1 MILYIFYSYTNRPQ
15 KKTRRE
21 MATAA
26 VYKPTGGC
34 LKLPKIPHA
43 DYAAYRDDIHA
54 RILADGRLK
63 IVPVTEL
70 EDKYD
75 GSFDCDVYLEPHP
88 DKVAIVGEIFG
99 AHPNK
104 NHNGSCFSLQVGQY
118 QTDFI
123 DLENPEMGAAYY
135 SVSAG
140 LPIGLMLKNSPIS
153 LRQTD
158 LCLDISGH
166 KFILSTDAKLSYRF
180 LGIDISRLRGVK
192 TRQDLFEILGHSM
205 IYNPEIIKTLA
216 ADPKFKADMIRPIMV
231 DFATF
236 CSSRPAS
243 PGQLV
248 EMTIDAALTFFR
260 KRQEYEDY
268 LHQKEEEA
276 RRQLIRTRAKET
288 LTNEL
293 KRMGVAG
300 KEQGEKMK
308 RFRQWVFDAFGE
320 DYDAWVVSTEMDVCD
335 VFHRY
340 VASTTTS

>member
-1 MILYIFYSYTNRPQ
+1 MAS
-15 KKTRRE
+15 
-21 MATAA
+21 ATAA
-26 VYKPTGGC
+26 AANTYKPNGGC

-43 DYAAYRDDIHA
+43 DYAAYREDIHA
-54 RILADGRLK
+54 RIVADGRLK
-63 IVPVTEL
+63 IVPVSEL

-75 GSFDCDVYLEPHP
+75 GSFDCDVYLETHP

-104 NHNGSCFSLQVGQY
+104 NHNGSCFSMQIGQY

-140 LPIGLMLKNSPIS
+140 LPIGLMLKKSPIS

-158 LCLDISGH
+158 LCLDINGY
-166 KFILSTDAKLSYRF
+166 KFILSTDATLSYRF
-180 LGIDISRLRGVK
+180 LGIDLSRLRKAK
-192 TRQDLFEILGHSM
+192 TRHDLFLILMHSH
-205 IYNPEIIKTLA
+205 IYNPELIKTLA
-216 ADPKFKADMIRPIMV
+216 ADPKMKADMIRPIMV
-231 DFATF
+231 DFAAF

-243 PGQLV
+243 PGQCV
-248 EMTIDAALTFFR
+248 EMTIDSPLTFFG
-260 KRQEYEDY
+260 KRQEYDAY
-268 LHQKEEEA
+268 LRQKEEEA
-276 RRQLIRTRAKET
+276 RQQLIRTRAKET

-293 KRMGVAG
+293 KRMGITG

-308 RFRQWVFDAFGE
+308 GFRQWVFDAFGE
-320 DYDAWVVSTEMDVCD
+320 DYDVWVVSTDMDVCD

-340 VASTTTS
+340 VASTTQQ